1 MIRTKFQEIIGT
13 KYPIIQAGMGPYAT
27 TKLCIAVAIEGGLG
41 LISTIGMAG
50 PDVNF
55 IPEEDRKLD
64 FGVGGTPKNVLKQ
77 TIKYVH
83 EKLQDY
89 PDAVFGVNIPI
100 AKEFYMVSRQFM
112 IAVKEVFEEMPEV
125 KKKLRVMVTS
135 AGDPLPWTIDAKEKG
150 SKSSYYEVKKE
161 LPSIIWCQVC
171 PNVRGAKR
179 AERSGV
185 DIIIASGREGGAHCA
200 WRDTSSMVLLPEVV
214 RTVNLPV
221 VGAGGFADGASL
233 AAALALGAIGI
244 QMGTRFIATVEG
256 DFEQM
261 WKEQLVKATEFDT
274 IVGRG
279 IFGPMRFLINPASLE
294 VVDETIIGASDLYR
308 GKPCPTTDKIRDLED
323 KGFKKLV
330 DEDENESLMNA
341 GVVTGRIHS
350 IPTVH
355 DLIQSVMTE
364 AEEIILGMPDNL
376 IKKENPI
383 IE

>member
-1 MIRTKFQEIIGT
+1 MIFTKFQEIIGT

-27 TKLCIAVAIEGGLG
+27 TKLCIAVAKEGGLG

-55 IPEEDRKLD
+55 IPEEDRKLE
-64 FGVGGTPKNVLKQ
+64 FGVGGSPKNVLKQ
-77 TIKYVH
+77 TIRYVF
-83 EKLQDY
+83 EKLKDY
-89 PDAVFGVNIPI
+89 PEAVFGVNIPV

-112 IAVKEVFEEMPEV
+112 KGVIEIFEEMPEV
-125 KKKLRVMVTS
+125 KKQLKVMVTS
-135 AGDPLPWTIDAKEKG
+135 AGDPLPWAVDAKEKG
-150 SKSSYYEVKKE
+150 SKRSFLEIKKE
-161 LPSIIWCQVC
+161 LSRIIWCHVC

-214 RTVNLPV
+214 RTVSLPV

-244 QMGTRFIATVEG
+244 QMGTRFIATQEG

-294 VVDETIIGASDLYR
+294 VIDETIKGASDLYR
-308 GKPCPTTDKIRDLED
+308 GKPCPTTDEIRKLEER
-323 KGFKKLV
+323 GFRKLA

-355 DLIQSVMTE
+355 ELIQSIMTE
-364 AEEIILGMPDNL
+364 AEQIILNL
-376 IKKENPI
+376 PKKIIKEETVI
-383 IE
+383 LE

>member
-1 MIRTKFQEIIGT
+1 MIQTKFQEIIGT

-27 TKLCIAVAIEGGLG
+27 TKLCIAVAKEGGLG

-55 IPEEDRKLD
+55 IPEKDRKLD
-64 FGVGGTPKNVLKQ
+64 FGVGGSPKNVLKQ
-77 TIKYVH
+77 TIRYVFK
-83 EKLQDY
+83 KLKVY
-89 PDAVFGVNIPI
+89 PEAVFGVNIPI
-100 AKEFYMVSRQFM
+100 AKEFTMVSRQFM
-112 IAVKEVFEEMPEV
+112 KAVIEIFEEIPEA
-125 KKKLRVMVTS
+125 KKQLKVIVTS
-135 AGDPLPWTIDAKEKG
+135 AGDPLPWAINAREKG
-150 SKSSYYEVKKE
+150 SKRAFLEIKKE
-161 LPSIIWCQVC
+161 LPTLVWCQVC

-185 DIIIASGREGGAHCA
+185 DIIIASGREGGAHCS

-214 RTVNLPV
+214 RTVSLPV

-244 QMGTRFIATVEG
+244 QMGTRFIATQEG

-279 IFGPMRFLINPASLE
+279 IFGPMRFLINAASLE
-294 VVDETIIGASDLYR
+294 VIDETIKGASDLYR
-308 GKPCPTTDKIRDLED
+308 GKPCPSTDEIRKLEER
-323 KGFKKLV
+323 GFRKLV

-355 DLIQSVMTE
+355 ELIQGIMAE
-364 AEEIILGMPDNL
+364 AEEIILSLPN
-376 IKKENPI
+376 KVVKEENII

>member
-1 MIRTKFQEIIGT
+1 MIQTKFQQIIGT

-27 TKLCIAVAIEGGLG
+27 TKLCIAVAKEGGLG

-50 PDVNF
+50 FDVNF
-55 IPEEDRKLD
+55 IPEEDRKFD

-77 TIKYVH
+77 TIRYVFDH
-83 EKLQDY
+83 LKLY
-89 PDAVFGVNIPI
+89 PKAVFGVNIPV
-100 AKEFYMVSRQFM
+100 AKEFYMVSKQFM
-112 IAVKEVFEEMPEV
+112 LGIMEIFEEIPEI
-125 KKKLRVMVTS
+125 KKQLKVIVTS
-135 AGDPLPWTIDAKEKG
+135 AGDPLPWAVDAKEKG
-150 SKSSYYEVKKE
+150 SNKSYLEIKRE
-161 LPSIIWCQVC
+161 IPTIIWCHVC

-244 QMGTRFIATVEG
+244 QMGTRFIATQEG

-294 VVDETIIGASDLYR
+294 VIDETIKGASDLYR
-308 GKPCPTTDKIRDLED
+308 GKPCPSTDEIRRLEEQGFRKLVEED
-323 KGFKKLV
+323 KNK
-330 DEDENESLMNA
+330 SLMNA

-355 DLIQSVMTE
+355 ELIQSIITE
-364 AEEIILGMPDNL
+364 AEEIILNL
-376 IKKENPI
+376 PKKIIKEETVI
-383 IE
+383 LE

>member
-1 MIRTKFQEIIGT
+1 MIHTKFQEIIGT

-27 TKLCIAVAIEGGLG
+27 TKLCVVVAKEGGLG

-64 FGVGGTPKNVLKQ
+64 FGIGGNPKNVLKQ
-77 TIKYVH
+77 TIRYVH
-83 EKLQDY
+83 EKLKDC

-100 AKEFYMVSRQFM
+100 AKEFTMVSRKFM
-112 IAVKEVFEEMPEV
+112 RAVIEIFDEIPEI
-125 KKKLRVMVTS
+125 KKKLKVMVTS
-135 AGDPLPWTIDAKEKG
+135 AGDPLPWAINAREKG
-150 SKSSYYEVKKE
+150 SKRSFLEVKKE
-161 LPSIIWCQVC
+161 LPSLIWCQVC

-214 RTVNLPV
+214 RAVDLPV

-244 QMGTRFIATVEG
+244 QMGTRFIATQEG

-261 WKEQLVKATEFDT
+261 WKEKLVKATEFDT

-294 VVDETIIGASDLYR
+294 VVDETIKDASDLYR
-308 GKPCPTTDKIRDLED
+308 GKPCASTDKIRMLEER
-323 KGFKKLV
+323 GFRKLV

-350 IPTVH
+350 IMTVH
-355 DLIQSVMTE
+355 ELIQSIMVE
-364 AEEIILGMPDNL
+364 AEQIILDMPKKL

-383 IE
+383 VE

>member
-1 MIRTKFQEIIGT
+1 MIQTKFQEIIGT

-27 TKLCIAVAIEGGLG
+27 TKLCIAVAKEGGLG

-50 PDVNF
+50 SDVNF

-64 FGVGGTPKNVLKQ
+64 FGVGGTPGNVLKQ
-77 TIKYVH
+77 TIRYVH
-83 EKLQDY
+83 ENLEDY

-100 AKEFYMVSRQFM
+100 AKEFYTVSRQFM

-135 AGDPLPWTIDAKEKG
+135 AGDPLPWAIDAKEKG
-150 SKSSYYEVKKE
+150 SKKSYLEVKKE
-161 LPSIIWCQVC
+161 LPSIIWCQVA
-171 PNVRGAKR
+171 PNVRGALR

-221 VGAGGFADGASL
+221 IGAGGFADGASL

-279 IFGPMRFLINPASLE
+279 IFGPMRFLINQASLE
-294 VVDETIIGASDLYR
+294 VVDETIKGASDLYR
-308 GKPCPTTDKIRDLED
+308 GKPCPTTEAIFELENR
-323 KGFKKLV
+323 GFKKLV

-364 AEEIILGMPDNL
+364 AEEIILSMPENL
-376 IKKENPI
+376 IKEENPI
-383 IE
+383 VE